1 MEWSLLQC
9 GPSLD
14 CPLVALGINVFG
26 IDASLGVNQTSF
38 YALKA
43 VRLLTDKFEL
53 VDPDAS
59 PSQKSDCLFFA
70 GISDCI
76 GAL

>member
-43 VRLLTDKFEL
+43 VRLLADKPE
-53 VDPDAS
+53 VVNSDM
-59 PSQKSDCLFFA
+59 PSLQKTDCLFFA